1 MAKDGGINM
10 FFVSKARYERDIAN
24 LTCDLDEAETDCQH
38 YRSCWMSELDNV
50 KRLEQRL
57 LNETEK
63 HAETKKMYQDVVNR
77 YLKADAESV
86 DAKRENVILRQI
98 IEDLSG
104 KSADELIEAHKRA
117 VRKLEYEITTTPIE
131 EDK

>member
-1 MAKDGGINM
+1 M
-10 FFVSKARYERDIAN
+10 FFVSKARYARDIAN
-24 LTCDLDEAETDCQH
+24 LTCDLDEAEEDSQH
-38 YRSCWMSELDNV
+38 YRNCWMSELDRTKN
-50 KRLEQRL
+50 LEKQL

-63 HAETKKMYQDVVNR
+63 HAETKKYCQDMINR

-117 VRKLEYEITTTPIE
+117 VRKLEYEITPTPIE

>member
-1 MAKDGGINM
+1 M

-24 LTCDLDEAETDCQH
+24 LTCDLDEAETDCEH
-38 YRSCWMSELDNV
+38 YRSCWMSELDKT
-50 KRLEQRL
+50 KRLEQQL
-57 LNETEK
+57 FNETEK
-63 HAETKKMYQDVVNR
+63 HAETKKMYQDMVNR
-77 YLKADAESV
+77 YLLADTEGVS
-86 DAKRENVILRQI
+86 AKRENVILRQI
-98 IEDLSG
+98 VEDLSG

>member
-1 MAKDGGINM
+1 M

-38 YRSCWMSELDNV
+38 YRSCWLSEMDKT
-50 KRLEQRL
+50 KRLEQQL
-57 LNETEK
+57 TNEAAKREEAKK
-63 HAETKKMYQDVVNR
+63 HYQEVVNL
-77 YLKADAESV
+77 YLKADTENV
-86 DAKRENVILRQI
+86 NVKRENVILRQI

-117 VRKLEYEITTTPIE
+117 VRKLEYEITATPIE
-131 EDK
+131 KDK

>member
-1 MAKDGGINM
+1 M

-24 LTCDLDEAETDCQH
+24 LTCDLDEAEEDCQH
-38 YRSCWMSELDNV
+38 YRGCWMSELDKI
-50 KRLEQRL
+50 KRLEQQL
-57 LNETEK
+57 FNETEK
-63 HAETKKMYQDVVNR
+63 RAEDKKRHQEVINM

-117 VRKLEYEITTTPIE
+117 VRKLEYEITPTPIE

>member
-1 MAKDGGINM
+1 
-10 FFVSKARYERDIAN
+10 
-24 LTCDLDEAETDCQH
+24 
-38 YRSCWMSELDNV
+38 
-50 KRLEQRL
+50 
-57 LNETEK
+57 
-63 HAETKKMYQDVVNR
+63 
-77 YLKADAESV
+77 V

-117 VRKLEYEITTTPIE
+117 VRKLEYEITPTPIE

>member
-1 MAKDGGINM
+1 M
-10 FFVSKARYERDIAN
+10 FFVSKAHHEREIAN
-24 LTCDLDEAETDCQH
+24 LTCDLDEAETDCEH

-50 KRLEQRL
+50 KSLERRL

-63 HAETKKMYQDVVNR
+63 HAETKKMYQDMVNR
-77 YLKADAESV
+77 YLLADTEGVS
-86 DAKRENVILRQI
+86 AKRENVILRQI
-98 IEDLSG
+98 VEDLSD
-104 KSADELIEAHKRA
+104 KSADELIEAHRRA

>member
-1 MAKDGGINM
+1 M

-38 YRSCWMSELDNV
+38 YRSCWMSEFDNV
-50 KRLEQRL
+50 KSLERRL

-104 KSADELIEAHKRA
+104 KPADELIEAHKRA
-117 VRKLEYEITTTPIE
+117 VRKLEYEITPTPIE

>member
-1 MAKDGGINM
+1 M

-38 YRSCWMSELDNV
+38 YRNCWMSELDKT
-50 KRLEQRL
+50 KRLEQQL
-57 LNETEK
+57 FNETEK
-63 HAETKKMYQDVVNR
+63 RAEDKKRYQEVLNL

-98 IEDLSG
+98 IEDLSD
-104 KSADELIEAHKRA
+104 KPADELIEAHKRA
-117 VRKLEYEITTTPIE
+117 VRKLEYEITPTPIE
-131 EDK
+131 EEK

>member
-1 MAKDGGINM
+1 M
-10 FFVSKARYERDIAN
+10 FFVSKARHEREIAN
-24 LTCDLDEAETDCQH
+24 LTCDLDEAEEDCRH
-38 YRSCWMSELDNV
+38 YRDCWMSELDKT
-50 KRLEQRL
+50 KRLERQL

-63 HAETKKMYQDVVNR
+63 HAETKKQHKDVINM

-104 KSADELIEAHKRA
+104 KSADELIEAHRRA

>member
-1 MAKDGGINM
+1 M
-10 FFVSKARYERDIAN
+10 FFVSKAHHEREIAN
-24 LTCDLDEAETDCQH
+24 LTCDLDEAEEDSQH
-38 YRSCWMSELDNV
+38 YRNCWMSELDKT
-50 KRLEQRL
+50 KRLEQQL
-57 LNETEK
+57 FNETEK
-63 HAETKKMYQDVVNR
+63 HAETKKRHQEVINM

-131 EDK
+131 EEK

>member
-1 MAKDGGINM
+1 M
-10 FFVSKARYERDIAN
+10 FFVSKARYARDIAN
-24 LTCDLDEAETDCQH
+24 LTCDLDEAEEDSQH
-38 YRSCWMSELDNV
+38 YRNCWMSEMDKT
-50 KRLEQRL
+50 KRLEYQL
-57 LNETEK
+57 AQETEK
-63 HAETKKMYQDVVNR
+63 HAETKKQHKDVINM

-117 VRKLEYEITTTPIE
+117 VRKLEYEITPTPIE
-131 EDK
+131 EEN

>member
-1 MAKDGGINM
+1 M
-10 FFVSKARYERDIAN
+10 FFVSKARYARDIAN
-24 LTCDLDEAETDCQH
+24 LTCDLDEAEEDSQH
-38 YRSCWMSELDNV
+38 YRNCWMSEMDKT
-50 KRLEQRL
+50 KRLEYQL
-57 LNETEK
+57 AQETEK
-63 HAETKKMYQDVVNR
+63 HAETKKQHKDVINM

-104 KSADELIEAHKRA
+104 KPADELIEAHKRA
-117 VRKLEYEITTTPIE
+117 VRKLEYEITLTPIE

>member
-1 MAKDGGINM
+1 M
-10 FFVSKARYERDIAN
+10 FFVSKARHEREIAN
-24 LTCDLDEAETDCQH
+24 LVCDLDEAEEDSKH
-38 YRSCWMSELDNV
+38 YRNCWMSEMDKT
-50 KRLEQRL
+50 KRLEYQL
-57 LNETEK
+57 AQETEK
-63 HAETKKMYQDVVNR
+63 HAETKKQHKDVINM

-104 KSADELIEAHKRA
+104 KSADELIEAHRRA

-131 EDK
+131 EEK